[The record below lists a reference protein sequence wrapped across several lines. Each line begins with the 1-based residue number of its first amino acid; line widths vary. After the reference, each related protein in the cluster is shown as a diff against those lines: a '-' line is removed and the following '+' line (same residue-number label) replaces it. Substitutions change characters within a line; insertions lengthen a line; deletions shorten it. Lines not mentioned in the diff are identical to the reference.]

1 MSVQSAYRAAVT
13 DERLTGVKAGRR
25 CAFGTL
31 PHHRTHVSCLRL
43 SLNPILATNEP
54 LRSLF
59 GTTLRP
65 SPPKGSQIIAFT
77 SAQRKPNLELDLN
90 RLNITCVKTLSYG
103 SSFIILPASFWR
115 LVPRVD
121 FCVLHLPPWSFPS
134 RIIVLTEFTCALI
147 SLPLLCIYSALCPF
161 SNCTYWIPLLNS
173 SLLSLHF
180 SPSTLRCNWRRR
192 GCDMKGTRWGKRDST
207 KWDHLAVEAHF
218 KATSIKFSIYQSV
231 FMRRNTL
238 CQVIA

>member
-65 SPPKGSQIIAFT
+65 PPPKGSQIIAFT

-103 SSFIILPASFWR
+103 SSFIS
-115 LVPRVD
+115 VD
-121 FCVLHLPPWSFPS
+121 LPPWSFPS
-134 RIIVLTEFTCALI
+134 LIIVLTEFTCAFI
-147 SLPLLCIYSALCPF
+147 SLAPSQTAHTGFLSSTPLSSPCILVLP
-161 SNCTYWIPLLNS
+161 P
-173 SLLSLHF
+173 
-180 SPSTLRCNWRRR
+180 
-192 GCDMKGTRWGKRDST
+192 
-207 KWDHLAVEAHF
+207 
-218 KATSIKFSIYQSV
+218 
-231 FMRRNTL
+231 
-238 CQVIA
+238 

>member
-65 SPPKGSQIIAFT
+65 PPPKGSQIIAFT

-115 LVPRVD
+115 LVPCVD

-134 RIIVLTEFTCALI
+134 LIIVLTEFTCAFI
-147 SLPLLCIYSALCPF
+147 SLPLLCIYSAL
-161 SNCTYWIPLLNS
+161 
-173 SLLSLHF
+173 
-180 SPSTLRCNWRRR
+180 SPSLFAPSQTAHTGFLS
-192 GCDMKGTRWGKRDST
+192 ST
-207 KWDHLAVEAHF
+207 PLSSPCILV
-218 KATSIKFSIYQSV
+218 
-231 FMRRNTL
+231 L
-238 CQVIA
+238 PP

>member
-65 SPPKGSQIIAFT
+65 PPPKGSQIIAFT

-90 RLNITCVKTLSYG
+90 RLNITCENTKLWFFFHYT
-103 SSFIILPASFWR
+103 SSFILKISSSCGFLCSSLASLVLSQPHYCVDWVHLCPYIPPPA
-115 LVPRVD
+115 VH
-121 FCVLHLPPWSFPS
+121 LHFL
-134 RIIVLTEFTCALI
+134 LH
-147 SLPLLCIYSALCPF
+147 SLPLLKLHILDSSPQLL
-161 SNCTYWIPLLNS
+161 SPLLA
-173 SLLSLHF
+173 F
-180 SPSTLRCNWRRR
+180 
-192 GCDMKGTRWGKRDST
+192 
-207 KWDHLAVEAHF
+207 
-218 KATSIKFSIYQSV
+218 
-231 FMRRNTL
+231 
-238 CQVIA
+238 